1 MKQVLGLA
9 SILAA
14 AAVMTA
20 AFEVRADEVV
30 RYTVKKGDSCASIAR
45 HFYGD
50 SRYAELLHEANDI
63 QGPQPHALEAGRV
76 LVIPPK
82 PTAPTGPDA
91 KLTAVRN
98 HVEIQT
104 PQTKPGR
111 VNDPLYRGNRV
122 ATEAVSAAAVTFR
135 DETQVRL
142 GERTLVVILGDANR
156 AASLRPTVE
165 TNLVTGNLRAWM
177 SKSPV
182 NRVAVATEAA
192 QVRMIGGEAAV
203 SSDEKKTTRLAVYAG
218 NSKITAARKTE
229 DVSAGYGTK
238 AERGKVPEVPKPL
251 PHAPTWTSGVPQ
263 VLVDRGTGAPPFVA
277 EFGMPDGADAAK
289 AHVGSWHVQIARDAA
304 FDDIVVDHVV
314 PRETQRVEASS
325 PSPGRYFVRVSAIDE
340 DRFEGP
346 YGRPLPFGMVKLDA
360 QPTSNGRRVTLEA
373 SNVTCV
379 RVGNVNLQAVRSS
392 IDLRKGERMLVRCA
406 VSDTEPTTLIDV
418 DADANVSHAGGES

>member
-9 SILAA
+9 SILVAT
-14 AAVMTA
+14 AVMSAT
-20 AFEVRADEVV
+20 FEARADDVV

-50 SRYAELLHEANDI
+50 SRFADLLHEANDI

-82 PTAPTGPDA
+82 PATPTGPDA

-98 HVEIQT
+98 RVEIQT
-104 PQTKPGR
+104 PATKPGR

-122 ATEAVSAAAVTFR
+122 TTEAVSAAAVTFR

-142 GERTLVVILGDANR
+142 GERTLVVILGDANQ
-156 AASLRPTVE
+156 AATMHPVVE

-177 SKSPV
+177 AKSPT
-182 NRVAVATEAA
+182 NRVAVTTESAK
-192 QVRMIGGEAAV
+192 VRMVGGEAAV

-218 NSKITAARKTE
+218 NSKITATRKTE

-251 PHAPTWTSGVPQ
+251 PYAPIWTTGIAQ
-263 VLVDRGTGAPPFVA
+263 VLADRGSGAPPFVA
-277 EFGMPDGADAAK
+277 EFALPDGASTAK
-289 AHVGSWHVQIARDAA
+289 TRIASWHVQIARDSA
-304 FDDIVVDHVV
+304 FEDLVVDHVV
-314 PRETQRVEASS
+314 PRDTQRVEASS
-325 PSPGRYFVRVSAIDE
+325 PSPGRYFVRVSAIDD

-346 YGRPLPFGMVKLDA
+346 YGRPLTFGTIKLDKQA
-360 QPTSNGRRVTLEA
+360 TTAGRRVTLETA
-373 SNVTCV
+373 GISCV
-379 RVGNVNLQAVRSS
+379 RVGNVTLQTVRASV
-392 IDLRKGERMLVRCA
+392 DLRRDERMLVRCS

-418 DADANVSHAGGES
+418 DETAPHAGGES